1 MAQLTDEQL
10 ELAGEAFAMLRRVL
24 QRNNLED
31 LQEANVYPLK
41 VIKEYHD
48 ATFATRTLG
57 NAEEGL
63 MSRFYDCFT
72 LKEWHENYDAPL
84 TTEQQGIFNVAYA
97 EARSHGWKPKQK
109 KSKWR

>member
-31 LQEANVYPLK
+31 
-41 VIKEYHD
+41 
-48 ATFATRTLG
+48 
-57 NAEEGL
+57 
-63 MSRFYDCFT
+63 T
-72 LKEWHENYDAPL
+72 LKEWNENYDAPL

>member
-41 VIKEYHD
+41 VINH
-48 ATFATRTLG
+48 RTAGHLQRG
-57 NAEEGL
+57 LCGGTEPRLEAQAEE
-63 MSRFYDCFT
+63 
-72 LKEWHENYDAPL
+72 KQVAL
-84 TTEQQGIFNVAYA
+84 TS
-97 EARSHGWKPKQK
+97 SHPFFDG
-109 KSKWR
+109 RV

>member
-41 VIKEYHD
+41 VIKEYHN

-57 NAEEGL
+57 DAEEGL

-72 LKEWHENYDAPL
+72 LKEWH
-84 TTEQQGIFNVAYA
+84 
-97 EARSHGWKPKQK
+97 
-109 KSKWR
+109 